1 MVDPVHVE
9 QVQGFG
15 HVGGRTLL
23 AGVGDPLQ
31 ASLAGRAEDGL
42 EAGRRKAR
50 LGGIQADTQQPV
62 QPGLCGLEGL
72 QGRRFRQVTQ
82 EAEDQAGRQAQLR
95 LARPTPPLD
104 EAAARTL
111 LGDDFPEAQIDRIWL
126 AGDGSSALARSGA
139 HAFYLFRLGDS
150 WVARD
155 LPWTEAAAAPV
166 RDGRLH
172 LRLAGVSPRL
182 ARPVL
187 AGWPPETA

>member
-1 MVDPVHVE
+1 MPEFRARRTAAISVTAILTGLIPSGIAVLVL
-9 QVQGFG
+9 
-15 HVGGRTLL
+15 VGL
-23 AGVGDPLQ
+23 A
-31 ASLAGRAEDGL
+31 ALA
-42 EAGRRKAR
+42 
-50 LGGIQADTQQPV
+50 
-62 QPGLCGLEGL
+62 
-72 QGRRFRQVTQ
+72 
-82 EAEDQAGRQAQLR
+82 R

-111 LGDDFPEAQIDRIWL
+111 LEDDFPEAQIDRIWL

-139 HAFYLFRLGDS
+139 RAFYLFRLGDS

-187 AGWPPETA
+187 AGWPSETA